1 MNDKLGIQLEDVK
14 DQNEELLDETKG
26 LKTLNSGLK
35 SDVKDV
41 KRKLGIAVED
51 RAPLPEDEE
60 IQERFILLKRNDDQH
75 FQYYTIRAQYG
86 YTERRIKTQKLLF
99 PKLQILLDF
108 TAHPNSKTLYN
119 RIKKELKSKG
129 VTFDHNNID
138 LEDSEVIEEELVEEM
153 KIINDKKY
161 EI

>member
-1 MNDKLGIQLEDVK
+1 MRSLGIQLEDVK

-119 RIKKELKSKG
+119 RIKKELKSK
-129 VTFDHNNID
+129 VLH
-138 LEDSEVIEEELVEEM
+138 L
-153 KIINDKKY
+153 IITILTWKTLK
-161 EI
+161 